1 MLAWAKL
8 LLAAVLSFSPLV
20 ECFDTWEQ
28 PWSEDSKGEVVLAV
42 LSCAIVL
49 GYACVRR
56 MSVLLRI
63 LALRALNVSSL
74 STTFR
79 AIFACQQAGPRL
91 QLAFGLSP
99 PPLRI

>member
-8 LLAAVLSFSPLV
+8 LLAGVLAVSPLV

-28 PWSEDSKGEVVLAV
+28 PWSGESKGELVLTV

-56 MSVLLRI
+56 MSGLLRL
-63 LALRALNVSSL
+63 LALRWLNVGTLSSTL
-74 STTFR
+74 RPLLVPPR
-79 AIFACQQAGPRL
+79 ARL
-91 QLAFGLSP
+91 RFPLMFGLSP